1 MSEMS
6 SDQINKNFVA
16 MNSWMKL
23 ERQERD
29 ALNDMVVKMQA
40 TLAQVQQ
47 DNALLRQQMNLLL
60 VETKGTG
67 PTKVA

>member
-6 SDQINKNFVA
+6 MEQINKNFVA

-29 ALNDMVVKMQA
+29 ALTEMVVKMQA

-67 PTKVA
+67 PTKAG